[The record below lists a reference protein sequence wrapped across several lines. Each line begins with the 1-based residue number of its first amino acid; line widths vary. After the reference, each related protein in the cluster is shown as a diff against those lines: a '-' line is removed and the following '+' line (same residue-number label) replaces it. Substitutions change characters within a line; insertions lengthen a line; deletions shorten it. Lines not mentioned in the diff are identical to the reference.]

1 MIFVQEDLT
10 RTKTELAKAREEA
23 SKLKAQLQAAVK
35 VSKENDKTAAKTGAR
50 IQSLE
55 TEKSQ
60 LAAAVQGKNIEIKA
74 QADRTVK
81 MEAEI
86 RDLKQQL
93 QQQAE
98 ALQREKARVQARSTL
113 HRKQRQWEEDVDYD
127 DEDDDELFVS
137 SQQARKK
144 SRLSLGKA
152 GQPSLEATI
161 QQQVADAIKRLVPSS
176 MFSSLTPSA
185 GEVQQMPQLYKYEP
199 MSAQQRS
206 NQGFQG
212 RPEPF
217 HAPVHVPVPSLPQ
230 IAAPAH
236 VPAPAAAP
244 APSPAQVTSAPGS
257 TFVPLTWPP
266 TTSTWQSS
274 PIEVQKGT
282 PLGAALASAAAPQPP
297 PARPASP
304 AMDSSKSSDT
314 AMFQAFMEFMASR
327 K

>member
-152 GQPSLEATI
+152 GQPSWRPRSSNKLPM
-161 QQQVADAIKRLVPSS
+161 PSS
-176 MFSSLTPSA
+176 
-185 GEVQQMPQLYKYEP
+185 
-199 MSAQQRS
+199 
-206 NQGFQG
+206 
-212 RPEPF
+212 
-217 HAPVHVPVPSLPQ
+217 
-230 IAAPAH
+230 
-236 VPAPAAAP
+236 
-244 APSPAQVTSAPGS
+244 
-257 TFVPLTWPP
+257 
-266 TTSTWQSS
+266 
-274 PIEVQKGT
+274 
-282 PLGAALASAAAPQPP
+282 ALSP
-297 PARPASP
+297 PACSPASP
-304 AMDSSKSSDT
+304 PAQAMSSRCLIMSCTST
-314 AMFQAFMEFMASR
+314 SP
-327 K
+327 